1 MINYMDKAILG
12 GFLMLSFIIYM
23 LYLIKKD
30 GNLPS
35 FIIYWI
41 FLIIAFVLFEVD
53 HGWLYILGFFSAL
66 TILSI
71 LWYKQTMKKHNE
83 KNNKLQDA

>member
-53 HGWLYILGFFSAL
+53 HG
-66 TILSI
+66 
-71 LWYKQTMKKHNE
+71 
-83 KNNKLQDA
+83 